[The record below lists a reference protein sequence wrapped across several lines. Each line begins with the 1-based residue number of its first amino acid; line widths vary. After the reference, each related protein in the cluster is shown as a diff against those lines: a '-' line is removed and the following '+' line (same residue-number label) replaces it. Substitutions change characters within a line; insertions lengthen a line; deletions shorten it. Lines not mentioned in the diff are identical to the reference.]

1 MVIIIYD
8 CNNYGNNN
16 DNLDRAMNQSCSDFR
31 IRNRAW
37 TWIKNKALLIKVC
50 VVNHLRVYL
59 VHNFYHL
66 GTMKFSFSLFLSFC
80 IYLFIHQFINLG
92 YFILFF
98 FPVRSPLPVPNIK
111 LYASD
116 VVWFDRILI
125 SVSSPQAVNVVFSL
139 LSLSLI
145 SLLVTFSVCKQRNK
159 REYVLLFLSCSR
171 KLNGQNR
178 RYVSLI
184 FNVTQQYQPCLHPE
198 DGLQIFELLCRCFCN
213 CCCR

>member
-1 MVIIIYD
+1 MNPQNWSPLWTGHGFPYTSKTPSTDRFVTQVVVAGLAVNKRKKISAIMILSKIVLCSKFWESFPFSFSRNCKKLSCYMWCMQFIIIYD

-59 VHNFYHL
+59 VHNFYYL

-98 FPVRSPLPVPNIK
+98 FRFVPP
-111 LYASD
+111 Y
-116 VVWFDRILI
+116 
-125 SVSSPQAVNVVFSL
+125 P
-139 LSLSLI
+139 
-145 SLLVTFSVCKQRNK
+145 
-159 REYVLLFLSCSR
+159 FL
-171 KLNGQNR
+171 
-178 RYVSLI
+178 
-184 FNVTQQYQPCLHPE
+184 T
-198 DGLQIFELLCRCFCN
+198 
-213 CCCR
+213 

>member
-1 MVIIIYD
+1 MWCMQFIIIYD

-31 IRNRAW
+31 ICNRAL

-59 VHNFYHL
+59 VHNFYYL

-98 FPVRSPLPVPNIK
+98 FPVRSPYPV
-111 LYASD
+111 L
-116 VVWFDRILI
+116 
-125 SVSSPQAVNVVFSL
+125 
-139 LSLSLI
+139 
-145 SLLVTFSVCKQRNK
+145 T
-159 REYVLLFLSCSR
+159 
-171 KLNGQNR
+171 
-178 RYVSLI
+178 
-184 FNVTQQYQPCLHPE
+184 
-198 DGLQIFELLCRCFCN
+198 
-213 CCCR
+213 

>member
-1 MVIIIYD
+1 MWCMQFIIIYD

-37 TWIKNKALLIKVC
+37 TWIKNMALLIKVC

-59 VHNFYHL
+59 VHNFYYL
-66 GTMKFSFSLFLSFC
+66 ETMKFSFSLFLYFC

-98 FPVRSPLPVPNIK
+98 FFPVHSPLPGPNIK

-145 SLLVTFSVCKQRNK
+145 SLLVTFSVCKQRSK
-159 REYVLLFLSCSR
+159 REYVLLFLFVA
-171 KLNGQNR
+171 
-178 RYVSLI
+178 VSWM
-184 FNVTQQYQPCLHPE
+184 VKTGDAYP
-198 DGLQIFELLCRCFCN
+198 
-213 CCCR
+213 